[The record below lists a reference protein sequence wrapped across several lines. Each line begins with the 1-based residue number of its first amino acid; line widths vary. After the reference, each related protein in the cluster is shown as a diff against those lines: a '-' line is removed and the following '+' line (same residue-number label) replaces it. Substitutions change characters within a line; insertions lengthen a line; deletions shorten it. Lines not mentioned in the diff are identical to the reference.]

1 MSAVPFVWND
11 FLVLADQ
18 LVAQSGGNVGEA
30 CLRTATSRAYYAAF
44 CECES
49 YAIVKYGFTPG
60 KTAEDHADVR
70 DQLFAHGRRKEGHY
84 LSELRQWRN
93 YCDYDLQVPGIA
105 NIAPRAI
112 AEARALLALLNH
124 P

>member
-1 MSAVPFVWND
+1 MSVVPFVWND

-18 LVAQSGGNVGEA
+18 LVAQSSGNVGEA

-49 YAIVKYGFTPG
+49 YAMVKYGFTPG
-60 KTAEDHADVR
+60 KTADDHSGVR
-70 DQLFAHGRRKEGHY
+70 DQLFAHGRLKEGRY

-93 YCDYDLQVPGIA
+93 LCDYNAQVPGIA

-112 AEARALLALLNH
+112 AQARILLALLAVV
-124 P
+124 